1 MHAILGAG
9 GAIGESLTHILAE
22 NGIPARQVARHDKHY
37 TYGTSFAADITSAA
51 GALKA
56 VEGAEIAYMVV
67 GLPYKLPVWQSTWPS
82 MMDHVVNAC
91 AKTGTK
97 LIFLD
102 NIYML
107 SDDSVP
113 QMTELSPVN
122 PSSKKGAVRKQ
133 VDQILL
139 DALEGG
145 RLNACIARSADFY
158 GYTSPH
164 KSLLLDLVIRRMTHG
179 KSPQWF
185 YTIDK
190 KHSFS
195 YIPDVAASLFMLA
208 GSEKSWSQVW
218 NVPTA
223 RAMTLST
230 IIDMMNHLLHKKL
243 KPQVLGNLST
253 AVLQLFIPALAE
265 MKELKYQMVQE
276 YVLDSSKF
284 EQAFSFK
291 PTSMEEGLEAT
302 IDHIRK
308 SG

>member
-9 GAIGESLTHILAE
+9 GAIGESLSHILAE
-22 NGIPARQVARHDKHY
+22 HNIATRQVSRHSRHY
-37 TYGTSFAADITSAA
+37 SYGTDFRADITKAE

-56 VEGAEIAYMVV
+56 VEGIEVAYMVV
-67 GLPYKLPVWQSTWPS
+67 GLPYQLPVWQSTWPS

-107 SDDSVP
+107 SDASTP
-113 QMTELSPVN
+113 HMTESSPLN
-122 PSSKKGAVRKQ
+122 PSSKKGAIRKQ

-139 DALEGG
+139 DAMEGG
-145 RLNACIARSADFY
+145 RLNACIVRSADFY
-158 GYTSPH
+158 GYTSPQ

-185 YTIDK
+185 YTIDQ

-195 YIPDVAASLFMLA
+195 YIPDVASALFMLA
-208 GSEKSWSQVW
+208 GSEKSWGQVW

-223 RAMTLST
+223 PAMTLST

-243 KPQVLGNLST
+243 KPQVLGNFMTS
-253 AVLQLFIPALAE
+253 VLGLFIPALAE
-265 MKELKYQMVQE
+265 MKELKYQLVQD

-284 EQAFSFK
+284 EQAFSFE
-291 PTSMEEGLEAT
+291 PTSMEEGLET
-302 IDHIRK
+302 VIDHIHK

>member
-9 GAIGESLTHILAE
+9 GAIGESLSHILAE
-22 NGIPARQVARHDKHY
+22 HNVATRQVSRHSRHY
-37 TYGTSFAADITSAA
+37 NHGTDFRADITKAD

-56 VEGAEIAYMVV
+56 VEGAEVAYMVV

-107 SDDSVP
+107 SDASTP
-113 QMTELSPVN
+113 RMTESSPMN
-122 PSSKKGAVRKQ
+122 PSSKKGAIRKQ

-139 DALEGG
+139 DAMDGG
-145 RLNACIARSADFY
+145 RVNACIVRSADFY

-195 YIPDVAASLFMLA
+195 YIPDVASALFMLA
-208 GSEKSWSQVW
+208 GSEKSWGQVW

-223 RAMTLST
+223 PAMTLST

-243 KPQVLGNLST
+243 KPQVLGNFMTSALG
-253 AVLQLFIPALAE
+253 LFVPALTE
-265 MKELKYQMVQE
+265 MKELKYQLVQD

-284 EQAFSFK
+284 EQAFSFE
-291 PTSMEEGLEAT
+291 PTSMEEGLET
-302 IDHIRK
+302 VIDHIHK